1 MSNIKFSLLSQA
13 FARRHSDLLRFLVR
27 RVGSQ
32 DAPDLLQ
39 ETYLRVLR
47 HAGSKSITEPQ
58 ALLFTTAV
66 NLAKN
71 HRSRRAT
78 EQKYLEFGELPQ
90 DLPES
95 RPLQDDQVDARR
107 RLRLLDEAIQAL
119 PPRCRQ
125 VFTMLRLDELPP
137 EEVARQLGI
146 SRNMVQQHLQLALK
160 RCHEALD

>member
-1 MSNIKFSLLSQA
+1 MSDSKLSLLNQA
-13 FARRHSDLLRFLVR
+13 FARRRPDLLKLLVR

-39 ETYLRVLR
+39 ETYLRVLH
-47 HAGSKSITEPQ
+47 HAGSKTITEPY
-58 ALLFTTAV
+58 ALLFRTAI

-78 EQKYLEFGELPQ
+78 EQKYLQFGDMPE
-90 DLPES
+90 DSPES
-95 RPLQDDQVDARR
+95 RPLQDDQVDGQR
-107 RLRLLDEAIQAL
+107 RLQLLNEAIQRL

-137 EEVARQLGI
+137 DEVARRLGI
-146 SRNMVQQHLQLALK
+146 SRNMVQQHLHLALK